1 MLSFAVDKLSC
12 FFFSKN
18 EIIFFFLGEPREV
31 QALTTT
37 ATEVRLTWMAPLAS
51 QQNGDLLG
59 YKIFYL
65 ATSQSIDKEEMEVV
79 PASHTAHSLPFLD
92 MFTEYRIQIVAFNP
106 AGDGPRSSPVT
117 VRTLQGIPGS
127 PGPLR
132 YPGICT
138 VLVLCVMT

>member
-1 MLSFAVDKLSC
+1 M
-12 FFFSKN
+12 
-18 EIIFFFLGEPREV
+18 
-31 QALTTT
+31 
-37 ATEVRLTWMAPLAS
+37 RLTWVAPLAS

-79 PASHTAHSLPFLD
+79 PASHVAHSLPFMD

-106 AGDGPRSSPVT
+106 AGDGPRSVPVT

-127 PGPLR
+127 PGALMYIR
-132 YPGICT
+132 FIIMIIFEM
-138 VLVLCVMT
+138 VVIK